1 MKLDNVRMLVTLAN
15 DDRYM
20 INENTEDLYDIVD
33 NHLIMHDIERTGKF
47 IFKKWREVAVDLG
60 EIASAES
67 KGKKII

>member
-15 DDRYM
+15 GDMYM
-20 INENTEDLYDIVD
+20 LNENTEDLYDIVD

-47 IFKKWREVAVDLG
+47 IFKKWRKVDVDLG

-67 KGKKII
+67 KERN

>member
-15 DDRYM
+15 GDMYM

-33 NHLIMHDIERTGKF
+33 NHLIMHDIKRTGKF
-47 IFKKWREVAVDLG
+47 IFKKWQDVDVDLG

-67 KGKKII
+67 KERK